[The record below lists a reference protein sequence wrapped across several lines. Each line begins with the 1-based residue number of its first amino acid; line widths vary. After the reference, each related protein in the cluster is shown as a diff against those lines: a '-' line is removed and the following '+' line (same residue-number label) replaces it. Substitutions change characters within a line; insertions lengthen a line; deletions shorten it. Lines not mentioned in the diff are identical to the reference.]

1 MAVHGAFFSLLYL
14 GFSWQVRPPEL
25 MSVELWQ
32 SLPEAQE
39 APPALPKAALVVQPP
54 PQPPQP
60 VQPEKVVKPD
70 IALPEKKK
78 PEVKR
83 TEKKP
88 EKKSVDATKAAR
100 KAAEQERLE
109 REAEKRLAEQAERE
123 RAEQAAARN
132 RVATE
137 YKTKIQNK
145 VTRNIVM
152 PPGVP
157 DEALAV
163 FRVTLLPGGAILS
176 AEMKKSSGNAAYD
189 NAVERAILKS
199 DPLPLP
205 PDPAMFKDFRV
216 LELKFQP
223 RK

>member
-1 MAVHGAFFSLLYL
+1 MAVHGAFFALLYL

-39 APPALPKAALVVQPP
+39 EPPELPKAALAVQP
-54 PQPPQP
+54 PQPPRP

-100 KAAEQERLE
+100 KAAELERLE
-109 REAEKRLAEQAERE
+109 REAEKRIAEQAERE

-132 RVATE
+132 RMATE